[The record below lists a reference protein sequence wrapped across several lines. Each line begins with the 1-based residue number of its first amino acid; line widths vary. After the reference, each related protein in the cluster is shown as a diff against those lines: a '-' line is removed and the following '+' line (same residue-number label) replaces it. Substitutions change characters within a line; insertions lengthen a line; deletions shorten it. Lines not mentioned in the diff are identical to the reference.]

1 MRKANIFLKVYILVI
16 LPFRYLIN
24 IPYLP
29 KVINLDYHSKINS
42 ELFKKDLDFLFE
54 HFNSDKGEYYIN
66 QYMQPIKRNNKR
78 IDAHGYSKI
87 YEKYFEKIRGDN
99 LNVLE
104 LGSFYGNAAGAF
116 YYYFK
121 NSKIFSGDICPDLFR
136 YKSSRLKNFYIN
148 TSSMSS
154 IDEILIKN
162 KDNFNIIIE
171 DASHTLKDQ
180 IISLFLLFRKVLP
193 NGIFVCEELDFPE
206 TRKDMNLGNEYPD
219 LKQILLAI
227 KSNQDF
233 NSKYIT
239 DEDKKYFLENFKSIE
254 IYKGKINE
262 VAIIQKK
269 WFGEM
274 AERFKAHAWKAC

>member
-1 MRKANIFLKVYILVI
+1 MRIKTFYNIFYRHRVQKANIFLKIYILII

-29 KVINLDYHSKINS
+29 KVINLDYHSKNKS

-54 HFNSDKGEYYIN
+54 YFNSDKGEYYIN

-148 TSSMSS
+148 TSSESS

-269 WFGEM
+269 
-274 AERFKAHAWKAC
+274 

>member
-1 MRKANIFLKVYILVI
+1 MRIKTFYNIFYRHRVQKANIFLKVYILII

-24 IPYLP
+24 IPYLT
-29 KVINLDYHSKINS
+29 KVINLDYHSKKNS

-148 TSSMSS
+148 TSSESS

-180 IISLFLLFRKVLP
+180 IISLFLLFRKIVP

-206 TRKDMNLGNEYPD
+206 TRKDMNLKNEYPD

-227 KSNQDF
+227 KSNKDF
-233 NSKYIT
+233 KSKYIKE
-239 DEDKKYFLENFKSIE
+239 EDKKYFLENFKSIE

-269 WFGEM
+269 
-274 AERFKAHAWKAC
+274 

>member
-1 MRKANIFLKVYILVI
+1 MRIKTFYNIFYRHRVRKANIFLKVYILVI

-66 QYMQPIKRNNKR
+66 QYMQPIKKNNKR

-148 TSSMSS
+148 TSSEIS

-206 TRKDMNLGNEYPD
+206 TRKDMNLKNEYPD

-227 KSNQDF
+227 KSNKDF
-233 NSKYIT
+233 NSKYIKE
-239 DEDKKYFLENFKSIE
+239 EDKKYFLENFKSIE

-269 WFGEM
+269 
-274 AERFKAHAWKAC
+274 

>member
-1 MRKANIFLKVYILVI
+1 MRIKTFYNIFYRHRVQKANIFLKVYILII

-29 KVINLDYHSKINS
+29 KVINLDYHSKKNS
-42 ELFKKDLDFLFE
+42 ELFKKDLDFLLE

-66 QYMQPIKRNNKR
+66 QYMQPNKRNNKR

-148 TSSMSS
+148 TSSESS

-171 DASHTLKDQ
+171 DASHTLKDL
-180 IISLFLLFRKVLP
+180 IISLFLLFIKVLP
-193 NGIFVCEELDFPE
+193 NGIFVCEERYEF
-206 TRKDMNLGNEYPD
+206 RK
-219 LKQILLAI
+219 
-227 KSNQDF
+227 
-233 NSKYIT
+233 
-239 DEDKKYFLENFKSIE
+239 
-254 IYKGKINE
+254 
-262 VAIIQKK
+262 
-269 WFGEM
+269 
-274 AERFKAHAWKAC
+274 

>member
-1 MRKANIFLKVYILVI
+1 MRIKTFYNIFYRHRVQKANIFLKIYILII

-180 IISLFLLFRKVLP
+180 IISLFLLFRKIVP

-206 TRKDMNLGNEYPD
+206 TRKDMNLENEHPD

-233 NSKYIT
+233 DSKYIT

-269 WFGEM
+269 
-274 AERFKAHAWKAC
+274 

>member
-1 MRKANIFLKVYILVI
+1 MRIKTFYNIFYRHRVQKANIFLKVYILII

-29 KVINLDYHSKINS
+29 KVINLDYHAKKNS

-148 TSSMSS
+148 TSSESS

-233 NSKYIT
+233 DSKYIK

-269 WFGEM
+269 
-274 AERFKAHAWKAC
+274 

>member
-1 MRKANIFLKVYILVI
+1 MRIKTFYNIFYRHRVRKANIFLKVYILVI

-233 NSKYIT
+233 DSKYIK

-269 WFGEM
+269 
-274 AERFKAHAWKAC
+274 

>member
-1 MRKANIFLKVYILVI
+1 MRIKTFYNIFYRHKVNKANIFLKVYILII
-16 LPFRYLIN
+16 LPFRYLMN

-29 KVINLDYHSKINS
+29 KVINLDYNSKKNS

-233 NSKYIT
+233 DSKYIK

-269 WFGEM
+269 
-274 AERFKAHAWKAC
+274 

>member
-1 MRKANIFLKVYILVI
+1 MQKANIFLKVYILII

-29 KVINLDYHSKINS
+29 KVINLDYHSKKNS

-54 HFNSDKGEYYIN
+54 HFNSDKGGHYIN

-148 TSSMSS
+148 TSSESS

-206 TRKDMNLGNEYPD
+206 TRKDMNLGNEHPD

-227 KSNQDF
+227 KLNQDF
-233 NSKYIT
+233 DSKYIKE
-239 DEDKKYFLENFKSIE
+239 EDKKYFLENFKSIE

-269 WFGEM
+269 
-274 AERFKAHAWKAC
+274 

>member
-1 MRKANIFLKVYILVI
+1 MRIKTFYNIFYRHRVQKANIFLKIYILVI

-29 KVINLDYHSKINS
+29 KVINLDYHSKNKS

-148 TSSMSS
+148 TSSESS

-233 NSKYIT
+233 DSKYIK

-269 WFGEM
+269 
-274 AERFKAHAWKAC
+274 

>member
-1 MRKANIFLKVYILVI
+1 MRIKTFYNIFYRHRVQKANIFLKVYILII

-29 KVINLDYHSKINS
+29 KVINLDYHSKKNS

-54 HFNSDKGEYYIN
+54 HFNSDKGGHYIN

-148 TSSMSS
+148 TSSESS

-206 TRKDMNLGNEYPD
+206 TRKDMNLGNEHPD

-227 KSNQDF
+227 KLNQDF
-233 NSKYIT
+233 DSKYIKE
-239 DEDKKYFLENFKSIE
+239 EDKKYFLENFKSIE

-269 WFGEM
+269 
-274 AERFKAHAWKAC
+274 

>member
-1 MRKANIFLKVYILVI
+1 MRIKTFYNIFYRHRVRKANIFLKVYILVI

-66 QYMQPIKRNNKR
+66 QYMQPIKRKNKR

-233 NSKYIT
+233 DSKYIK

-269 WFGEM
+269 
-274 AERFKAHAWKAC
+274 

>member
-1 MRKANIFLKVYILVI
+1 MKYNTFVQIFYKHRLLKAKKIRYILLKTF
-16 LPFRYLIN
+16 LPLIY
-24 IPYLP
+24 I
-29 KVINLDYHSKINS
+29 VNLIFDKKIIDLDDYSRKNQQ
-42 ELFKKDLDFLFE
+42 LFKKDLNYLFE

-233 NSKYIT
+233 DSKYIK
-239 DEDKKYFLENFKSIE
+239 DEDKKYFLENFKSFE

-269 WFGEM
+269 
-274 AERFKAHAWKAC
+274 

>member
-1 MRKANIFLKVYILVI
+1 MRIKTFYNIFYRHRVQKANIFLKVYILII

-29 KVINLDYHSKINS
+29 KVINLDNHSKINS

-148 TSSMSS
+148 TSSESS

-233 NSKYIT
+233 DSKYIK

-269 WFGEM
+269 
-274 AERFKAHAWKAC
+274 